1 MGPRVQRRQ
10 AGGAGEAGQ
19 AGQAGQVGEA
29 GGSGQLTPRSTLLA
43 PPRASAEALERYVLK
58 RDHAPRTDAEART
71 IVGHYVQQATAG
83 GLDPLVPVAQMVL
96 ETNNLKSAWSQ
107 PPFRNFAGIG
117 ITSDDADP
125 DLVPRF
131 KTWKAAVR
139 AHVGRLVAYTV
150 PAGQETPAQAALI
163 EAALKARP
171 LSAAVRGQVKTVGGL
186 EGTWATGADYAKAV
200 SRVANEIRK
209 A

>member
-1 MGPRVQRRQ
+1 
-10 AGGAGEAGQ
+10 
-19 AGQAGQVGEA
+19 
-29 GGSGQLTPRSTLLA
+29 
-43 PPRASAEALERYVLK
+43 
-58 RDHAPRTDAEART
+58 
-71 IVGHYVQQATAG
+71 
-83 GLDPLVPVAQMVL
+83 MVL

-150 PAGQETPAQAALI
+150 SAGRETPAQAALI

-186 EGTWATGADYAKAV
+186 EGTWAAGADYAKAV